1 MLFVQYFTTASSK
14 PAPPASSLL
23 PAQPSDTLGPPAY
36 HTISDS
42 DEGEEVKEEVVTL
55 KERTDKQ
62 QKEQK
67 ELKVPSLLPKSEAA
81 RKVKAVPARAELL
94 PDYSQKPNNALAKLE
109 EKLERVKREMTEQPG
124 NRDARPGSEPP
135 TSDATS
141 MLQTE
146 TSDLPSNANPPSKM
160 ADKRVARSQ
169 KVVSAEVVERKLAAR
184 KAFRVEQGE
193 KKAIADSLVSLLLP
207 FLKSGAITDKPAFKV
222 DEH

>member
-1 MLFVQYFTTASSK
+1 MG
-14 PAPPASSLL
+14 
-23 PAQPSDTLGPPAY
+23 GPPAY

-55 KERTDKQ
+55 KGRTDKQ

-124 NRDARPGSEPP
+124 NRDARPG
-135 TSDATS
+135 
-141 MLQTE
+141 
-146 TSDLPSNANPPSKM
+146 
-160 ADKRVARSQ
+160 
-169 KVVSAEVVERKLAAR
+169 
-184 KAFRVEQGE
+184 
-193 KKAIADSLVSLLLP
+193 
-207 FLKSGAITDKPAFKV
+207 
-222 DEH
+222 